1 MDEHNLSVAIMA
13 KQKKKK
19 DKTKQKTNKKTTA

>member
-1 MDEHNLSVAIMA
+1 MDEHNLSVARMA
-13 KQKKKK
+13 KQKKK